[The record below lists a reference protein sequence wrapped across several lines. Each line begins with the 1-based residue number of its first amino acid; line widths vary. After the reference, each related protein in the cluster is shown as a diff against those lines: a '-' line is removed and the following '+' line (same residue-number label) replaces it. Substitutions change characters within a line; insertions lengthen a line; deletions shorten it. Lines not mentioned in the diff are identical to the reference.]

1 MRIDLH
7 DGFYLSPVREGDQAA
22 YVKHFR
28 DKDVTDRLI
37 KVPYPY
43 TEKDAEDWVQSR
55 IDAARKQ
62 PHETHFALRRA
73 DGFLIGGVGIV
84 LNKSDAIAHRAELGY
99 WLAKNYRGRGL
110 ASAAVR
116 AFSQYAFQN
125 FGLRR
130 IEALP
135 FSNNAASHRT
145 LKKAD
150 FKREGVLAGY
160 HRKNGIPADACMY
173 ALVKPEAQNSSPA

>member
-7 DGFYLSPVREGDQAA
+7 DGFYLSPVREGDQVA

-28 DKDVTDRLI
+28 DKDITDRLH
-37 KVPYPY
+37 KVHHPY
-43 TEKDAEDWVQSR
+43 TEKDAENWVQSR

-73 DGFLIGGVGIV
+73 DGFLIGGAGIV
-84 LNKSDAIAHRAELGY
+84 LNKNDGAAHRAELGY

-116 AFSQYAFQN
+116 AVSQYAFQT

-135 FSNNAASHRT
+135 FAHNAASHRT
-145 LKKAD
+145 LKKAG
-150 FKREGVLAGY
+150 FKREGVLAAY
-160 HRKNGIPADACMY
+160 HLKNGILQDACMY
-173 ALVKPEAQNSSPA
+173 ALVKTDERG